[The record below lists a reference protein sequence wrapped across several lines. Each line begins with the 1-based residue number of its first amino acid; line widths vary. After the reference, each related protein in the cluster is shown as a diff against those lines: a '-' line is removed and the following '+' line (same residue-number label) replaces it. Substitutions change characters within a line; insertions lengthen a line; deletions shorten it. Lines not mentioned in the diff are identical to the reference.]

1 MYNVLTASIYLN
13 LKSNI
18 WDPSQMML
26 ESMHTFGPQTEA
38 YQGKTVFQVRL
49 IQQCG
54 SLRVDCNP
62 NWDPFGN
69 ICLKK

>member
-38 YQGKTVFQVRL
+38 YQGKTVFQVK
-49 IQQCG
+49 QC
-54 SLRVDCNP
+54 SR
-62 NWDPFGN
+62 WDSSSSVG
-69 ICLKK
+69 L